1 MDGHDS
7 LPHPLD
13 ARAVDRRRFLAL
25 GAGAIAAGLAGCSSG
40 PPIVSE
46 TIREPLATPKVGDTW
61 RYRYLSGWSQVP
73 SRDFSVRVTHV
84 ASNGI
89 ADTLSAAGFIDQ
101 SQIWTGT
108 LGLVMRSLGGFGV
121 PEFSPYIQAFTRLQ
135 TGQVWY
141 NVPLPAGAAPL
152 TPWTAQARVRG
163 LDSVTVPAGTFDAVR
178 IDLTGERFGPGV
190 APSADSA
197 QLNATAW
204 FAPAVKRVVRFRHQ
218 TWTLTMLPIDNDGY
232 ELLEYKPA

>member
-13 ARAVDRRRFLAL
+13 ARAIDRRRFLAL

-46 TIREPLATPKVGDTW
+46 TVREPLASPKVGDLW

-73 SRDFSVRVTHV
+73 SREFGVRVTQV

-89 ADTLSAAGFIDQ
+89 ADTLSAVGYSDQ
-101 SQIWTGT
+101 SHLWTG
-108 LGLVMRSLGGFGV
+108 LLAFVVRSLGGFAV
-121 PEFSPYIQAFTRLQ
+121 AEFSPYLQAFTRLQ
-135 TGQVWY
+135 AGQGWY
-141 NVPLPAGAAPL
+141 NIPLPAGAAPL
-152 TPWTAQARVRG
+152 TPWKAQARVRG
-163 LDSVTVPAGTFDAVR
+163 PDSVTVPAGTFDSVR
-178 IDLTGERFGPGV
+178 VDLTAERFGAGV
-190 APSADSA
+190 SPSADAA
-197 QLNATAW
+197 QLSASVW
-204 FAPAVKRVVRFRHQ
+204 YAPAVKRVVRLRNQ

-232 ELLEYKPA
+232 ELLEYRPA